1 MTYVPQYLSN
11 LVPPIATTLPSDSAW
26 QRAQNNHSEMFSD
39 YNPPVAMWAGYPFA
53 TASISDEDMFRFRSR
68 NGADFVVGGVGMRLS
83 VDVVARRQN
92 GAASPG
98 VIALKG
104 GVPMVQVNVTSTT
117 FTSHT
122 LTANPATSDEEWTIS
137 AIASAGD
144 TVEIS
149 GMVAY
154 WVATAPGARAY
165 PSGYR
170 QVDAGWQTNDRP
182 VSTELAARL
191 LNGPVTVAKD
201 RPVCVFC
208 HLWRASTDDGS
219 FSKSRVS
226 DQDVIAWGALSNT
239 SRVLVGRGRIPRADI
254 RSRTYV
260 VTYYLR
266 SSTTATGSIA
276 IGASTFPTSANAW
289 QSFQVQLGPVDVDI
303 TASIDPLASN
313 QWAYYESVQ
322 VWRQA
327 D

>member
-26 QRAQNNHSEMFSD
+26 QRVQNNHSEMFSD
-39 YNPPVAMWAGYPFA
+39 YNPPVASWAGYPFF
-53 TASISDEDMFRFRSR
+53 TTTTSDEDMFRFRSR
-68 NGADFVVGGVGMRLS
+68 NGADFIVGGVGLRLR
-83 VDVVARRQN
+83 VDVLARRTN
-92 GAASPG
+92 GAALPG

-117 FTSHT
+117 FTAHT
-122 LTANPATSDEEWTIS
+122 LTANPATDDEEWTIS

-144 TVEIS
+144 TVEIAS
-149 GMVAY
+149 IVAY
-154 WVATAPGARAY
+154 WVATSPGARAY

-201 RPVCVFC
+201 RPVCVFS
-208 HLWRASTDDGS
+208 HLFRASATSGAFTKLGDIDYS
-219 FSKSRVS
+219 
-226 DQDVIAWGALSNT
+226 AWGAEELSEL
-239 SRVLVGRGRIPRADI
+239 SVVGTGRIPASDT

-266 SSTTATGSIA
+266 TSGGVTGAIR
-276 IGASTFPTSANAW
+276 IGAAVYDATPDSW
-289 QSFQVQLGPVDVDI
+289 QSFQLELGPTD
-303 TASIDPLASN
+303 TSIVATLPVMGSGE
-313 QWAYYESVQ
+313 WGYFESVQ

-327 D
+327 E